1 MAALSAFF
9 ECPAIGKIGDGVV
22 AGRMVLTGLHDP
34 VLGQLH
40 FVHLL
45 AGDTQAPFVQ
55 DAPGQ
60 RQAGPQSPAGLA
72 PGGVYHVDT
81 SRLERR
87 IHHGCMKR
95 FAVHQGDHPEQP
107 CSTSRC
113 TCEHWHGKASSRFS
127 VATT

>member
-22 AGRMVLTGLHDP
+22 AGRMVLTGPHDP

-55 DAPGQ
+55 V
-60 RQAGPQSPAGLA
+60 RQASAKRARKALQDSPLGACT
-72 PGGVYHVDT
+72 T
-81 SRLERR
+81 S
-87 IHHGCMKR
+87 IHPVLSAASTT
-95 FAVHQGDHPEQP
+95 AV
-107 CSTSRC
+107 
-113 TCEHWHGKASSRFS
+113 
-127 VATT
+127 